1 MAEGGESGEAPR
13 PIWVRVPLPE
23 GYPQR
28 PLAHTHPREPRCSPL
43 QTGLVAEEV
52 GSNIEKRMS
61 YGTTCGVC
69 SPDRGWVL
77 WMCVLHRCLE
87 NGRVAGR
94 DPSSLQRWIVAITSS
109 ASRSPQLPKVAF
121 IFSHFSLVFT
131 IGVRSATG
139 LLSRN
144 NARGVFV
151 ASTSST
157 RSSSSGI
164 LLISMG
170 VRVLLIVP
178 GLYHTFPPVDNHLL
192 STQLCP

>member
-94 DPSSLQRWIVAITSS
+94 DPSSLQRWISAINLSG
-109 ASRSPQLPKVAF
+109 SRSLQLPNVAL
-121 IFSHFSLVFT
+121 IFSHFSLFST
-131 IGVRSATG
+131 IGVRRATG
-139 LLSRN
+139 LLSRSK
-144 NARGVFV
+144 ARGSFV

-157 RSSSSGI
+157 MSRRSGI
-164 LLISMG
+164 LLISTD
-170 VRVLLIVP
+170 VRVLLI
-178 GLYHTFPPVDNHLL
+178 HR
-192 STQLCP
+192 